1 MKWCAMVF
9 GIVASL
15 LVISPAIAQVPSR
28 TEADRIYKDMRPD
41 VREAAETYLR
51 TDCEIG
57 EVRAALNSLLKV
69 AEEVKPY
76 LFAVQRE
83 GPPSPVVGVFERG
96 LDDSWRLRQEF
107 LKTPDALE
115 LGRESFEMMKVI
127 TEEQYRKD
135 QRQAIQAKYRERA
148 ALALKAMS
156 GR

>member
-1 MKWCAMVF
+1 
-9 GIVASL
+9 
-15 LVISPAIAQVPSR
+15 
-28 TEADRIYKDMRPD
+28 MR
-41 VREAAETYLR
+41 E
-51 TDCEIG
+51 
-57 EVRAALNSLLKV
+57 V

-76 LFAVQRE
+76 LLAVQRE
-83 GPPSPVVGVFERG
+83 GPPSPVLGVFERG

-115 LGRESFEMMKVI
+115 LGQESFKMMKAI

-148 ALALKAMS
+148 ALAMKAMS